1 MTHKIQ
7 DIGVA
12 KHIGLYSDAIESTA
26 GLRWLHTSGTPGLM
40 DSGDIPTD
48 IESQSALACQ
58 HILAMLKRADMS
70 TADLVKIS
78 QYLTRAEDIA
88 PYLRVRSKVLGDVRP
103 AGLLLIVSQ
112 LIRPEVLVEIEVIA
126 ARR

>member
-1 MTHKIQ
+1 MTHKIH

-12 KHIGLYSDAIESTA
+12 KHIGRYSDAIESTA

-40 DSGDIPTD
+40 DNGDIPTD

-70 TADLVKIS
+70 TDDLVKVN
-78 QYLTRAEDIA
+78 QYLTRPEHVA
-88 PYLRVRSKVLGDVRP
+88 PYLKMRSKVLGDVAA

-112 LIRPEVLVEIEVIA
+112 LIRPEVLVEIDVIA
-126 ARR
+126 AR